1 MHMPEEVAMAADA
14 LLTAMKNTEIYQEYE
29 KLRASVCADEV
40 NCRLLNRFS
49 RAQASL
55 QMAAMAGKEPDVGTT
70 AEFEKLSTLLYQS
83 EEVTDYLLAQM
94 RMQQLVA
101 STMERITR
109 EAGIQFEIPEA

>member
-1 MHMPEEVAMAADA
+1 MSIWWQMMSKKKISVVIPCYYAEKSILQVVEE
-14 LLTAMKNTEIYQEYE
+14 
-29 KLRASVCADEV
+29 
-40 NCRLLNRFS
+40 
-49 RAQASL
+49 
-55 QMAAMAGKEPDVGTT
+55 TT